1 MTKNTYAIVE
11 TATLTAIG
19 VVLEIIATIVPIL
32 QMPQGGRVSL
42 ILLPIVLVSL
52 RRGYIYGMISGF
64 ISGLVVFML
73 DGFFIHWGSII
84 FDYFLAFTL
93 VGFTAVFKKEV
104 FKDHVVKFIL
114 AITLASVIRY
124 LMHSFS
130 GVIFF
135 GEFTERNSWEY
146 SFILYNLPYNL
157 GSYILMLITGILL
170 YPQLPK
176 IFPERKE
183 EI

>member
-1 MTKNTYAIVE
+1 MAKNTYAIVE
-11 TATLTAIG
+11 TATLIAIG

-42 ILLPIVLVSL
+42 ILLPVVLVSL
-52 RRGYIYGMISGF
+52 RRGYIYGFIAGF
-64 ISGLVVFML
+64 ISGLIVFML
-73 DGFFIHWGSII
+73 DGFFIHWGSIL

-93 VGFTAVFKKEV
+93 VGLTAVFKKDAFENNI
-104 FKDHVVKFIL
+104 VKFIL
-114 AITLASVIRY
+114 AITLASIIRY

-135 GEFTERNSWEY
+135 GEFTNKNSWEY

-157 GSYILMLITGILL
+157 ASYIFMLIVGILL
-170 YPQLPK
+170 YPQFLK
-176 IFPERKE
+176 IFPEKKE
-183 EI
+183 EV